1 MPDTIRSRSNRE
13 VGQEV
18 EGKTILEKK
27 IVIAPDPANKRLGV
41 YEYVV
46 ASREAEKRPVAAST
60 ARSAGSAGYVRQTP
74 GERGVGVTRR
84 VGTR

>member
-46 ASREAEKRPVAAST
+46 ASREAEKRPVASGT
-60 ARSAGSAGYVRQTP
+60 AGYVRQTP
-74 GERGVGVTRR
+74 GERGVGVIRR

>member
-1 MPDTIRSRSNRE
+1 MSDTIRSRSNRE

-46 ASREAEKRPVAAST
+46 ASRESEKRPVAAST
-60 ARSAGSAGYVRQTP
+60 ASYVRQTP
-74 GERGVGVTRR
+74 GERGLGVTRR